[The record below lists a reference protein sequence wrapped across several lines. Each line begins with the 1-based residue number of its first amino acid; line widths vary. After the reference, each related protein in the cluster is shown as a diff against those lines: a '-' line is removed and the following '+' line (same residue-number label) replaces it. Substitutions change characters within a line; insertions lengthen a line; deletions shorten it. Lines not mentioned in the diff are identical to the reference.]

1 MSNCEQTAV
10 CLLGMFP
17 FTLAVCLKP
26 EEMTS
31 WPAHEHFTSSGLHDG
46 PDTNR

>member
-17 FTLAVCLKP
+17 FTLAAYLKP
-26 EEMTS
+26 EEMAS
-31 WPAHEHFTSSGLHDG
+31 WPAHEHLTSTGGSR
-46 PDTNR
+46 P